1 MFVGFHENQLFTWEI
16 EVRNTK
22 STERILFGFCMLA
35 NVLYLSLRLR
45 GRHFHGFSCFF
56 VLSFYIYVLCSGFC
70 FLFFV
75 KAGRSDAS
83 LFTSFEIKF
92 FYSGR
97 GEFKK
102 QTLIQ
107 LFYFLLNVAH
117 AQANWRTPT
126 SAAKSNRLLLS
137 AFQSDFSVLWPTKIR
152 TTPTTMRAQW
162 DRQMNKQKKTT
173 HCCLYYWG
181 IHNSFGIDVR
191 ILDIYG
197 IYCRFGESCNTAL
210 LS

>member
-1 MFVGFHENQLFTWEI
+1 MFVGFHENQIFNWEI

-22 STERILFGFCMLA
+22 STKRILFGFCMLA

-45 GRHFHGFSCFF
+45 GRHFHGFLYFLF
-56 VLSFYIYVLCSGFC
+56 SFYIF
-70 FLFFV
+70 FLFSVFSFFV
-75 KAGRSDAS
+75 CFIFKAGRSVAS

-126 SAAKSNRLLLS
+126 SAEKSNRLLLS
-137 AFQSDFSVLWPTKIR
+137 AVQSNFSVLWPTKIR
-152 TTPTTMRAQW
+152 TTPTTMRAHW
-162 DRQMNKQKKTT
+162 DRQINKQKKTT
-173 HCCLYYWG
+173 HCCLYY
-181 IHNSFGIDVR
+181 
-191 ILDIYG
+191 
-197 IYCRFGESCNTAL
+197 
-210 LS
+210 